1 VTGARTRLTSAPIT
15 PRTIPAVP
23 TSPTFAA
30 DRPDLRSVPPWHRL
44 AYIVR
49 ALPAGVAELAA
60 DLPRAGR
67 VLDYGCADMPY
78 RGLFD
83 PQADYLA
90 ADLPGNAKASLQIAP
105 DGTVPVADASCDV
118 VLSTQVLEHVADPAT
133 YLRECFRVLRPGG
146 RMLLS
151 THGLMVWHPDPVD
164 YWRWTCEG
172 LRRAVS
178 DAGFEVCRFEGIMGL
193 GASGLQLFQDA
204 LLSKTPRLLQAPLTL
219 VMQALIAA
227 VDRFQSAEAKRMNA
241 LVFALVAERPA

>member
-1 VTGARTRLTSAPIT
+1 MR
-15 PRTIPAVP
+15 AVP

-49 ALPAGVAELAA
+49 ALPAAIAELAA

-67 VLDYGCADMPY
+67 VLDYGCADTPY
-78 RGLFD
+78 RRLFD
-83 PQADYLA
+83 ADADYVA
-90 ADLPGNAKASLQIAP
+90 ADLPGNERASLEIGQ
-105 DGTVPVADASCDV
+105 DGSVPVDDASCDV

-151 THGLMVWHPDPVD
+151 THGVMVWHPDPVD

-178 DAGFEVCRFEGIMGL
+178 EAGFEVRRFEGIMGL
-193 GASGLQLFQDA
+193 AATGLQLFQDA
-204 LLSKTPRLLQAPLTL
+204 VLSRTPRLLQPPLVL

-227 VDRFQSAEAKRMNA
+227 VDRFQSRESKRMNA
-241 LVFALVAERPA
+241 LVFALIAEKPA